1 MIVIFRKN
9 FEIYH
14 VSYLWYTLMG
24 TVIVIIVSLLVSFIT
39 KPLNPNEVNTNL
51 LAPFLRTLVK
61 SPIRGNESV
70 IYNFSAIEVKKFRGF
85 TNITQQIHRYN
96 VKTDNIRW
104 MYFFFLF
111 LGSG

>member
-1 MIVIFRKN
+1 MMVIFRKN

-51 LAPFLRTLVK
+51 LAPFLGTLVK
-61 SPIRGNESV
+61 SPIRSNESV
-70 IYNFSAIEVKKFRGF
+70 IYNFPAIEVKKFRGF
-85 TNITQQIHRYN
+85 TNITQQIRRYN
-96 VKTDNIRW
+96 VKTDNIR
-104 MYFFFLF
+104 
-111 LGSG
+111 